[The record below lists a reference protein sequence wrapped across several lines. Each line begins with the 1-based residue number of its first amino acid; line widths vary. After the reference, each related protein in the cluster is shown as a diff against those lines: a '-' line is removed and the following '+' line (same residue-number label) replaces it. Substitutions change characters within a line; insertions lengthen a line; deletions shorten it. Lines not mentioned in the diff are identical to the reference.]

1 MQRLLIATVVW
12 CPADQ
17 PVRAATIRRH
27 LDQLARIAAAH
38 PFVDIHVVANDVV
51 EPTVLEAMAPF
62 DAVEHHRPQV
72 GWARGRNR
80 AMRRFRDDPR
90 YDRLAMTDCD
100 QCWDDLSWPAT
111 VMALAASEPSLHAY
125 MLRVDKWQR
134 RGTARLPTGTV
145 VDVYDE
151 WYGTTNIIDREV
163 IEQVGA
169 LNVADFPQDWGF
181 HDCEWGRR
189 LRRAGLLRST
199 GGHFVDPIRLTG
211 DLGHDDAYDASMTG
225 LKNACIQTYLPVF
238 RAREREIEAGQRIR
252 LPLDDAV

>member
-51 EPTVLEAMAPF
+51 EPSVLAALAPF
-62 DAVEHHRPQV
+62 ASVEHHRPQK
-72 GWARGRNR
+72 GWARGRNL
-80 AMRRFRDDPR
+80 AMRRFRDDAR
-90 YDRLAMTDCD
+90 YARLALADCD

-111 VMALAASEPSLHAY
+111 VMALARQDPSLQAY
-125 MLRVDKWQR
+125 MIRVDKWQR
-134 RGTARLPTGTV
+134 RGTARLASGTV

-151 WYGTTNIIDREV
+151 WYGTTNVVDRGV

-169 LNVADFPQDWGF
+169 LNVVDFPQDWGF
-181 HDCEWGRR
+181 HDAEWGRR

-211 DLGHDDAYDASMTG
+211 DLGHDDAYDASMAG
-225 LKNACIQTYLPVF
+225 LKDRSIRAYLPVF
-238 RAREREIEAGQRIR
+238 RAREKEIEAGQRVFI
-252 LPLDDAV
+252 PLDDAV